1 MRTIQQC
8 DASVFMGALVQWG
21 TDDKLTLRTT
31 GDVVGIA
38 GGAPFDLMLDG
49 ATEPVRVVELC
60 LHGVADVRLSVSMSA
75 RGGRVFAIGHEVTA
89 TPNDFP
95 VGVVVPVDLGSSRTE
110 YEAGDLVPLVITR

>member
-8 DASVFMGALVQWG
+8 DNSVFMGALVQWAG
-21 TDDKLTLRTT
+21 DKLTLRTS
-31 GDVVGIA
+31 DEVVGVA
-38 GGAPFDLMLDG
+38 AGAPFEILLDG
-49 ATEPVRVVELC
+49 ASEPILVVELC